1 MDVAEKEG
9 IRMTL
14 PILRFLSTRAHAEGR
29 WIFVYADGRVEKR
42 GRAVGDTFFQRLRLA
57 FFLSDDPKE
66 SVLSHG
72 AFTREGG

>member
-1 MDVAEKEG
+1 
-9 IRMTL
+9 
-14 PILRFLSTRAHAEGR
+14 
-29 WIFVYADGRVEKR
+29 VEKR